1 MKIVFDA
8 YWWVHGP
15 PSLRHVLREIV
26 NAWAREFPE
35 DRIVL
40 VVRNKDRRKA
50 NRDLPPNA
58 RARSTR
64 LAATF
69 ATAQVARR
77 EAADV
82 IFSHNFAAR
91 SRNAKSVIYLHDVL
105 FVTNPEW
112 FTLAE
117 RLYFSFMVRWAKRAD
132 VIFTSSQTEAKRI
145 RSVTKSRRVV
155 PVGLGLSSELAD
167 QTESDAIDE
176 LQGRHFL
183 LTVGRLNIRKNLEKT
198 ILGALKSGRVS
209 AEMPLVVVGAPN
221 GKKQVIAPE
230 ITAAVRSGKV
240 FFTGFVSESQLR
252 WLYEHADLF
261 LFLSLGEGYGMPPVE
276 ARHFGAPLLVSD
288 LPVFR
293 EILGTSARYVE
304 PNDLNAISAAIAAFI
319 DSAHEGSDPLA
330 SGSSEAMP
338 DWTSI
343 VAAMR
348 LEILRVPEHQL

>member
-1 MKIVFDA
+1 M
-8 YWWVHGP
+8 
-15 PSLRHVLREIV
+15 
-26 NAWAREFPE
+26 AWAREFPE
-35 DRIVL
+35 DRIIL
-40 VVRNKDRRKA
+40 VVRKRDLRGA
-50 NRDLPPNA
+50 IHDLPPNA
-58 RARSTR
+58 QAQGTR
-64 LAATF
+64 LYPQALAATL
-69 ATAQVARR
+69 ATARVARR

-82 IFSHNFAAR
+82 IFSHNFAPR
-91 SRNAKSVIYLHDVL
+91 SANATSVIYLHDVL
-105 FVTNPEW
+105 FVSNPEW

-117 RLYFSFMVRWAKRAD
+117 RLYFSFMVRWAKRAE
-132 VIFTSSQTEAKRI
+132 VVFTSSQTEAKRI

-167 QTESDAIDE
+167 QTEPDVVDE
-176 LQGRHFL
+176 LRGKHFL

-198 ILGALKSGRVS
+198 ILGALKSDRVS

-230 ITAAVRSGKV
+230 ITAAVQSGKV
-240 FFTGFVSESQLR
+240 LFTGFVSESQLR

-276 ARHFGAPLLVSD
+276 ARYFGAPLLVSE

-304 PNDLNAISAAIAAFI
+304 PNDVNAISAAIAACI
-319 DSAHEGSDPLA
+319 DSENQGFDRRAPTP
-330 SGSSEAMP
+330 SEPMH

-348 LEILRVPEHQL
+348 SEILRVAEH